1 MDPRYCRWAR
11 CGSHQCL
18 PAAGRQQVQIAR
30 NVKAR
35 LDEIHSKLP
44 PVVSITSWYDQSR
57 LVTSSAASVR
67 DANMIGAMLA
77 ALVLLVF
84 LKSWRVTL
92 IALLVVPASL
102 VAPRPLNEW

>member
-1 MDPRYCRWAR
+1 MGKDAVLINVY
-11 CGSHQCL
+11 
-18 PAAGRQQVQIAR
+18 QQPGGNSVQIAR

-44 PVVSITSWYDQSR
+44 PGVFITSWYDQSQ

-67 DANMIGAMLA
+67 DAIMIGAVLA

-102 VAPRPLNEW
+102 